1 MEWLNFHHLFYFWR
15 IAREGGLSKAADTL
29 HLTHSTLS
37 AQLRSL
43 EAFFGGQLFE
53 RRGRRLVLTPLG
65 EQTALYADDIFRL
78 GNELV
83 DTARGRGAPRV
94 RSLRVGA
101 VGTMPKSVVY
111 GLLEPALLDPGFGSL
126 YARQDH
132 SAQLL
137 EELAA
142 GRLHLVLA
150 DAPPPESGAQRV
162 YAHLLGESEVLLF
175 ATSRLARACR
185 KGFPASL
192 VDAPILLPTPQ
203 AGLRSAIDRWFIEHQ
218 IRPRIAGEFDDA
230 GLMRV
235 AGARGRGL
243 LPVRSALR
251 AEVEEAHAMELVG
264 PLEGVVERYYLIS
277 AEKRVKH
284 PAVVAL
290 IEAAR
295 LRLERGRSNKRRRKG
310 TASVVK

>member
-15 IAREGGLSKAADTL
+15 IAREGGLAKAADTL

-43 EAFFGGQLFE
+43 EAFFGGPLFE

-65 EQTALYADDIFRL
+65 EEAALYADDIFRL
-78 GNELV
+78 GRELV
-83 DTARGRGAPRV
+83 DTARGRAAQRS

-101 VGTMPKSVVY
+101 VGSMPKSVVY
-111 GLLEPALLDPGFGSL
+111 RLLEPAMAAPGFGSL

-132 SAQLL
+132 PAQLL
-137 EELAA
+137 EELGA
-142 GRLHLVLA
+142 GRLHIVLA
-150 DAPPPESGAQRV
+150 DAPPPESAAQRV
-162 YAHLLGESEVLLF
+162 YAHPLGESKVLLF
-175 ATSRLARACR
+175 ATSQLARQYR

-192 VDAPILLPTPQ
+192 DDAPILLPTPH
-203 AGLRSAIDRWFIEHQ
+203 AGLRSAIDRWFIEHRL
-218 IRPRIAGEFDDA
+218 RPRVAGEFDDA

-235 AGARGRGL
+235 AGARGHGL

-251 AEVEEAHAMELVG
+251 AEVEDAHAMRLVG
-264 PLEGVVERYYLIS
+264 PLDGVVERYYLIS

-284 PAVVAL
+284 PAALAL

-295 LRLERGRSNKRRRKG
+295 LRLEGGMSTGSSRRRVSPV
-310 TASVVK
+310 T

>member
-15 IAREGGLSKAADTL
+15 IAREGGLSKAADSL
-29 HLTHSTLS
+29 QLTHSTLS

-43 EAFFGGQLFE
+43 EGFFGGPLFE

-65 EQTALYADDIFRL
+65 EQAAVYADDIFRL
-78 GNELV
+78 GRELV
-83 DTARGRGAPRV
+83 DTARGRVAQRT
-94 RSLRVGA
+94 RSLRVGV
-101 VGTMPKSVVY
+101 VGSMPKSVVY
-111 GLLEPALLDPGFGSL
+111 RLLEPAMACPGFGSL

-132 SAQLL
+132 PAQLL

-142 GRLHLVLA
+142 GRLHVVLA
-150 DAPPPESGAQRV
+150 DAPPPESGGQRV
-162 YAHLLGESEVLLF
+162 YAHLLGESDVLLF
-175 ATSRLARACR
+175 ADARLARQYR

-192 VDAPILLPTPQ
+192 ADAPMLLPTAQ
-203 AGLRSAIDRWFIEHQ
+203 AGLRSAIDRWFIEQ
-218 IRPRIAGEFDDA
+218 RVQPRIAGEFDDA

-251 AEVEEAHAMELVG
+251 AEVEDAHAMELLG
-264 PLEGVVERYYLIS
+264 PLEGVVERYYAIS
-277 AEKRVKH
+277 AEKRIKH
-284 PAVVAL
+284 PAVLAL

-295 LRLERGRSNKRRRKG
+295 LQLELGRSRKRTRATGPK
-310 TASVVK
+310 VK